1 MFTVGDIIYDA
12 QGNPVGRTSGPGGG
26 QQTSAAPQPQPA
38 QRRRS
43 FREDVSNVQDFLR
56 NRVGEYFTG
65 GQQAPAAGGQQPS
78 AAAAADP
85 SGTVQVGGG
94 RSTSAPDPDSAR
106 NAIFNRRNLLGGA
119 LAVPTALFGVQEMM
133 EGRPLSAAAGTAG
146 GLVTGGVTAA
156 LTSGL
161 RSHKNPLLKAAGY
174 AIPAF
179 AASAGTGLGSMAEK
193 AKTSGDLPFGIGK
206 GEPTTG
212 KETSLSTQLAQ
223 AEKVAETL
231 AGMDARTAQLY
242 IQTQKQLARDATN
255 LDFENTKRMMP
266 LVEQANRNALVRQQA
281 LIASMGQNYAMLGT
295 VATAGKLALGSQE
308 EQGLN
313 LRTAL
318 TAGNLYA
325 NSVLQAPS
333 ISF

>member
-1 MFTVGDIIYDA
+1 MNPLTGAYQQVGA
-12 QGNPVGRTSGPGGG
+12 AGGG
-26 QQTSAAPQPQPA
+26 QQTGAAPQPQPA

-78 AAAAADP
+78 AGAAADP

-133 EGRPLSAAAGTAG
+133 EGRPLSAAAGAAG
-146 GLVTGGVTAA
+146 GIVTGGTAA
-156 LTSGL
+156 LLTRGL
-161 RSHKNPLLKAAGY
+161 RTSKNPLAQAAGNL
-174 AIPAF
+174 ITMG
-179 AASAGTGLGSMAEK
+179 AAATGTGFGSMAEK

-212 KETSLSTQLAQ
+212 QETSLSTQLAQ

-242 IQTQKQLARDATN
+242 IQTQKQLARDATD

-266 LVEQANRNALVRQQA
+266 LVEQAKRNELVRQQA

-295 VATAGKLALGSQE
+295 VATAGKAALASQE

-313 LRTAL
+313 LRTAMQAAPY
-318 TAGNLYA
+318 AG
-325 NSVLQAPS
+325 SVLQAPS
-333 ISF
+333 ITF

>member
-12 QGNPVGRTSGPGGG
+12 QGNPVGRTSAPGGG
-26 QQTSAAPQPQPA
+26 QQTAAPQQQVS
-38 QRRRS
+38 QRTRS
-43 FREDVSNVQDFLR
+43 LREDVRNARDFASNYASR
-56 NRVGEYFTG
+56 IGEYLTG
-65 GQQAPAAGGQQPS
+65 GQQAPAAG
-78 AAAAADP
+78 AADA

-94 RSTSAPDPDSAR
+94 GSTATASEPAR
-106 NAIFNRRNLLGGA
+106 NALFNRRNLMGGA
-119 LAVPTALFGVQEMM
+119 LAVPTAGFAIQEML

-146 GLVTGGVTAA
+146 GLVTGGITAA

-161 RSHKNPLLKAAGY
+161 RGQKNPLLKAAGY
-174 AIPAF
+174 ALPTF
-179 AASAGTGLGSMAEK
+179 AAAAGTGVGDLAEK
-193 AKTSGDLPFGIGK
+193 AKTSGNLPFGIGK

-242 IQTQKQLARDATN
+242 IQTQKQLGRDAAD
-255 LDFENTKRMMP
+255 LDFQNTQRMMP
-266 LVEQANRNALVRQQA
+266 LVEQAKRNELVRQQS

-295 VATAGKLALGSQE
+295 IATAGKLALGSQE
-308 EQGLN
+308 EAGLN

-318 TAGNLYA
+318 TANPYA